1 MIHIRLDGQKFDAG
15 DARKP
20 APLMGV
26 FCKLLI
32 YKETKV
38 DSFFIKV

>member
-1 MIHIRLDGQKFDAG
+1 MIHIQLDGQKFDAG
-15 DARKP
+15 SARKP

-26 FCKLLI
+26 ICKCLI
-32 YKETKV
+32 YKTTKV